1 MPRFLKRGMD
11 ASAIK
16 AADAKVRETV
26 EGILAQVEDKK
37 DPAIRE
43 LSKQFDNWEPKD
55 FRLTP
60 AEIEK
65 AISQVSKR
73 DLDDIKFA
81 QAQVRNFA
89 QKQRDTMKDL
99 EVETLPGVVLGH
111 RHIPVNAIG
120 CYVPGGRYPMV
131 ASAHMSIVTARV
143 AGVKRIIAC
152 APPFKGGPHPAIVAA
167 MHFGGADE
175 IYVLGGVQA
184 VAAMALG
191 TETIAPVDMIVGPGN
206 AYVAEAKRQLFGR
219 VGIDLLAGPT
229 ETLVI
234 ADDSVDG
241 EICATD
247 LLGQAEHGPT
257 SPAILLT
264 NSEKLARDTM
274 NEIERLLKILPTADA
289 AGKAWAD
296 YGEVIVCDNED
307 EMVRE
312 ADRIA
317 SEHVQVMTRD
327 PDYFLNNMKNYGSLF
342 LGSRTNVAYG
352 DKVIGTNHTLPTKKA
367 ARYTG
372 GLWVGKFLKTCT
384 YQKVL
389 TDQASAMIGEYCS
402 RLCILEGFSAHAEQA
417 NVRVRRYGGRNVALR
432 AGGRITDLEGAHDS
446 HHRSDLCR
454 DLRAHA
460 RGAVAPRRQ
469 TRGDVQDRARRRRQQ
484 SCLRRAHPRAGQFRR
499 IRADGAAPVHV
510 RGVARLA
517 ALAGPRALPR
527 AAGARVCARQRH
539 RAGTGRHSPSRHR
552 DGDHGCAAGRGSR
565 AAAVQRDPMT
575 GSTSPRPPRS
585 ASTASARSSPAA
597 GAASGL
603 RRPRRWPRPARM

>member
-1 MPRFLKRGMD
+1 MD
-11 ASAIK
+11 ATAIEQ
-16 AADAKVRETV
+16 ADAKVRATV
-26 EGILAQVEDKK
+26 EGILGEVKARGDK
-37 DPAIRE
+37 AIRE
-43 LSKQFDNWEPKD
+43 LSKKFDNWEPKD

-65 AISQVSKR
+65 AIAQVSKR
-73 DLDDIKFA
+73 DLEDIKFA
-81 QAQVRNFA
+81 QTQVRNFA

-111 RHIPVNAIG
+111 RHIPVNSIG

-131 ASAHMSIVTARV
+131 ASAHMSVVTARV
-143 AGVKRIIAC
+143 AGVKRIAAC
-152 APPFKGGPHPAIVAA
+152 APPHKGGPHPAIVAA

-191 TETIAPVDMIVGPGN
+191 TESIAPVDMIVGPGN
-206 AYVAEAKRQLFGR
+206 AYVAESKRQLFGR

-229 ETLVI
+229 ETLII

-257 SPAILLT
+257 SPAVLLT

-274 NEIERLLKILPTADA
+274 SEIERLLKILPTADA

-296 YGEVIVCDNED
+296 YGEVIVCDSYED
-307 EMVRE
+307 MVQE

-317 SEHVQVMTRD
+317 SEHVQVMTHD
-327 PDYFLNNMKNYGSLF
+327 PDYFLNNMTNYGSLF
-342 LGSRTNVAYG
+342 LGPRTNVAYG

-389 TDQASAMIGEYCS
+389 TDKASATIGEYAS
-402 RLCILEGFSAHAEQA
+402 RLCVLEGFLAHAEQA
-417 NVRVRRYGGRNVALR
+417 NVRVRRYGGRNVGYAK
-432 AGGRITDLEGAHDS
+432 
-446 HHRSDLCR
+446 
-454 DLRAHA
+454 
-460 RGAVAPRRQ
+460 
-469 TRGDVQDRARRRRQQ
+469 
-484 SCLRRAHPRAGQFRR
+484 
-499 IRADGAAPVHV
+499 AAE
-510 RGVARLA
+510 
-517 ALAGPRALPR
+517 
-527 AAGARVCARQRH
+527 
-539 RAGTGRHSPSRHR
+539 
-552 DGDHGCAAGRGSR
+552 
-565 AAAVQRDPMT
+565 
-575 GSTSPRPPRS
+575 
-585 ASTASARSSPAA
+585 
-597 GAASGL
+597 
-603 RRPRRWPRPARM
+603 